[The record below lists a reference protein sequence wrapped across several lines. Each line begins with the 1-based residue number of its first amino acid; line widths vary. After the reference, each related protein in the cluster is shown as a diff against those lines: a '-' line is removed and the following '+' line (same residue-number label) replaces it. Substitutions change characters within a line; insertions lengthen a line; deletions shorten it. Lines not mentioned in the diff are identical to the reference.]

1 MPDKITTLLIVD
13 PQKDFHP
20 GGSLAIPTADDDA
33 QRIAQLITSHS
44 SQITRIVT
52 TMDSHLKLHIAHPG
66 FWVSGSDNTTQ
77 PDPFTIISSQDIV
90 DGKWKPRAS
99 LNLDLGEDQM
109 DGSIF
114 GGLDQVLNTEGQI
127 DLLKYS
133 IEYTK
138 RLEEKGKFKLCIW
151 PEHCLV
157 GKSGHCVVDPIMK
170 AIDEWSMST
179 GGSVEYVLKGQNLI
193 TESYSA
199 LEAEVPVTKGT
210 SFNEALQKRLE
221 ESDHL
226 LVCGQA
232 MSHCVNYTLRS
243 IVERWPKSKYGN
255 ITLLS
260 DCTSSVPGFEEAGET
275 FQQDMNAI
283 GVNVKKAAEALWAT
297 VIVGVSES
305 VSVSSNIVTVI
316 SV

>member
-1 MPDKITTLLIVD
+1 MPNKITTLLLVD
-13 PQKDFHP
+13 VQKDFHP

-33 QRIAQLITSHS
+33 GRIAQLIETHS
-44 SQITRIVT
+44 SSITRIVA

-66 FWVSGSDNTTQ
+66 FWLAQDGKTQ
-77 PDPFTIISSQDIV
+77 PTPFTLISSEDIV
-90 DGKWKPRAS
+90 NGKWKPRS
-99 LNLDLGEDQM
+99 NLNLDLGEDQM
-109 DGSIF
+109 DGSVF
-114 GGLDQVLNTEGQI
+114 GGLDNVVDEKGRI

-157 GKSGHCVVDPIMK
+157 GKEGHCIVDPIMK

-210 SFNEALQKRLE
+210 SFNESLQKRLE

-243 IVERWPKSKYGN
+243 IVTRWPKEKYGN

-260 DCTSSVPGFEEAGET
+260 DCASSVPGFEEAGET
-275 FQQDMNAI
+275 FQKDMRAI
-283 GVNVKKAAEALWAT
+283 GVNVKKAAEAL
-297 VIVGVSES
+297 
-305 VSVSSNIVTVI
+305 
-316 SV
+316 

>member
-1 MPDKITTLLIVD
+1 MPDKITTLLLVD
-13 PQKDFHP
+13 VQKDFHP
-20 GGSLAIPTADDDA
+20 GGSLAIPTADGDA
-33 QRIAQLITSHS
+33 DRIAKLIESHS
-44 SQITRIVT
+44 SQITRIVA

-66 FWVSGSDNTTQ
+66 FWVSGEDGKTQ
-77 PDPFTIISSQDIV
+77 PTPFTLISSQDIV
-90 DGKWKPRAS
+90 DGKWKPRS
-99 LNLDLGEDQM
+99 TLNLELGEDQM
-109 DGSIF
+109 DASVF
-114 GGLDQVLNTEGQI
+114 GGLDNVLDGDGKI

-157 GKSGHCVVDPIMK
+157 GKTGHCMVDPIMK
-170 AIDEWSMST
+170 AIDDWSMTT

-210 SFNEALQKRLE
+210 SFNEVLQKRLE

-243 IVERWPKSKYGN
+243 IVERWPKEKYGN

-260 DCTSSVPGFEEAGET
+260 DCASSVPGFEEAGDT
-275 FQQDMNAI
+275 FQKDMVAI
-283 GVNVKKAAEALWAT
+283 GVNVKTAEEAL
-297 VIVGVSES
+297 
-305 VSVSSNIVTVI
+305 
-316 SV
+316 

>member
-1 MPDKITTLLIVD
+1 MPDKITTLLLVD
-13 PQKDFHP
+13 VQKDFHP
-20 GGSLAIPTADDDA
+20 GGSLAIPTADGDA
-33 QRIAQLITSHS
+33 DRIAKLIESHS
-44 SQITRIVT
+44 SQITRIVA

-66 FWVSGSDNTTQ
+66 FWVSGEDGKTQ
-77 PDPFTIISSQDIV
+77 PTPFTLISSQDIV
-90 DGKWKPRAS
+90 DGKWKPRS
-99 LNLDLGEDQM
+99 TLNLELGEDQM
-109 DGSIF
+109 DASVF
-114 GGLDQVLNTEGQI
+114 GGLDNVLDGDGKI

-157 GKSGHCVVDPIMK
+157 GKTGHCMVDPIMK
-170 AIDEWSMST
+170 AIDDWSMTT

-243 IVERWPKSKYGN
+243 IVERWPKEKYGN

-260 DCTSSVPGFEEAGET
+260 DCASSVPGFEEAGDT
-275 FQQDMNAI
+275 FQKDMVAI
-283 GVNVKKAAEALWAT
+283 GVNVKTAEEAL
-297 VIVGVSES
+297 
-305 VSVSSNIVTVI
+305 
-316 SV
+316 